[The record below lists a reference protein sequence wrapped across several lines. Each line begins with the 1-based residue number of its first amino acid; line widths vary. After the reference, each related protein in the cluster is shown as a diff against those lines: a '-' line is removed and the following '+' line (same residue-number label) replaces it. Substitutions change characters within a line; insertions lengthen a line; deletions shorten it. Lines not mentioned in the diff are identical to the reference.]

1 MKTTLVIFK
10 NENPST
16 NSGQGVNNNDT
27 QHMTSLEIAEL
38 TGKPHNDVLKAIR
51 KMEPAWEKVCQGKFS
66 LTSRIIE
73 QPNGGTREVPCYSL
87 TKTECLYIATKFN
100 DEARAKL
107 VIRWE
112 ELESEKLK
120 VKSEKFCL
128 PEPKKI
134 LQLADEI
141 IGTAFSAI
149 NSDAEDTL
157 TATQVAKTF
166 NMTVS
171 DFNAVLCNMG
181 IQYRRYGR
189 LYLASVQTLRT
200 GRMERV
206 AATIAIPTQT
216 PRVPACRRS
225 SKTRHKLLHKGKPQS
240 PRRGV

>member
-1 MKTTLVIFK
+1 MKTTTIVLKSEIV
-10 NENPST
+10 
-16 NSGQGVNNNDT
+16 NNDT

-38 TGKPHNDVLKAIR
+38 IGKQHNHVMRDIR
-51 KMEPAWEKVCQGKFS
+51 NMEPAWEKVAQSKFGLGS
-66 LTSRIIE
+66 YKDA
-73 QPNGGTREVPCYSL
+73 NGQLRPCYFL

-107 VIRWE
+107 VLRWE

-134 LQLADEI
+134 LALADEI
-141 IGTAFSAI
+141 IGTALSAI
-149 NSDAEDTL
+149 NADAEDTL

-225 SKTRHKLLHKGKPQS
+225 RKARHKLLHKGKPQS
-240 PRRGV
+240 PR

>member
-1 MKTTLVIFK
+1 M
-10 NENPST
+10 
-16 NSGQGVNNNDT
+16 
-27 QHMTSLEIAEL
+27 
-38 TGKPHNDVLKAIR
+38 
-51 KMEPAWEKVCQGKFS
+51 
-66 LTSRIIE
+66 
-73 QPNGGTREVPCYSL
+73 
-87 TKTECLYIATKFN
+87 
-100 DEARAKL
+100 
-107 VIRWE
+107 
-112 ELESEKLK
+112 
-120 VKSEKFCL
+120 KSEKFCL

-141 IGTAFSAI
+141 IGTALSAI
-149 NSDAEDTL
+149 NADAEDTL

-216 PRVPACRRS
+216 SRVPACRRS
-225 SKTRHKLLHKGKPQS
+225 SKTRHQLLHKGKPQS